1 MTAVAN
7 IAEVRSHTD
16 FLSLLQDVGTA
27 FTASN
32 ADLDWL
38 DRAIHSGKLPWGE
51 SIRLFTRFPSRRGD
65 ILEQQGIHYWYWFSG
80 PPHLLNHLSL
90 SSSFASIVSS
100 RQSHRNEA
108 RSNWFRKFLHAARSL
123 GRDDDWW
130 LVFSEIA
137 TSLLS
142 EHVSQRMQMRSIQ
155 CDFTTLPQIVEYLTQ
170 ARGPAFGSKER
181 TLQCWIMPWSANR
194 SYSSDVEENGLLP
207 QRSGVKEAD
216 RLAIELPDRVH
227 VLDVRKGGNVDQL
240 IQERLAASAGTD
252 FGVRLYRWVDET
264 NNRREHLINAGA
276 VEWLLSRGEGV
287 DANDMADDRSA
298 AVETFNPIV
307 PVSFFT
313 SKSDDS
319 NWPYLTHCT
328 RGRSY
333 SWNDATMRADWD
345 RWLLDELPDESSPW
359 LSLLHIVESQRLLAA
374 PGMTRQQVATI
385 SFSAVPLPE
394 LLDRRTYRNHLR
406 RWDWEPYGLCIHRS
420 VLEELG
426 VREVIY
432 GDESTWENLPDK
444 SRPWFQPRY
453 SRNGKIDWQEEREWR
468 MVGDLRLRRIPWH
481 SLFFF
486 VPNSSEARTLG
497 SFFPVVD
504 LAKDPTPPP
513 SC

>member
-1 MTAVAN
+1 MKAVAN

-16 FLSLLQDVGTA
+16 FLSVLQEMDTA
-27 FTASN
+27 FTAGN
-32 ADLDWL
+32 EALEWL
-38 DRAIHSGKLPWGE
+38 DHSIQCGELPWGE
-51 SIRLFTRFPSRRGD
+51 SIRLFTRFPSQRCE
-65 ILEQQGIHYWYWFSG
+65 ILEQQGLQYWYWFSG
-80 PPHLLNHLSL
+80 PPHLLHQLSL
-90 SSSFASIVSS
+90 SSSFASLVSS

-123 GRDDDWW
+123 SRDDDWW
-130 LVFSEIA
+130 LVFPEIA
-137 TSLLS
+137 TGLLS
-142 EHVSQRMQMRSIQ
+142 EHVSQRFQTRSIQ
-155 CDFTTLPQIVEYLTQ
+155 CEFATLPQIVEYLTQ
-170 ARGPAFGSKER
+170 ARGPALGSKER

-194 SYSSDVEENGLLP
+194 SCSSDVEQKEQRP

-216 RLAIELPDRVH
+216 RLAIHLPDRVH

-240 IQERLAASAGTD
+240 LQERLEASSGTD

-264 NNRREHLINAGA
+264 NARPAHLIKAGA
-276 VEWLLSRGEGV
+276 VEWLLSRGEELRTNNTEV
-287 DANDMADDRSA
+287 QLSY

-307 PVSFFT
+307 PVSFFA
-313 SKSDDS
+313 SRSEHS
-319 NWPYLTHCT
+319 SWPYLTHCT

-345 RWLLDELPDESSPW
+345 RWLLEELPDESSPW

-394 LLDRRTYRNHLR
+394 LLDRRTYRNHLQ

-426 VREVIY
+426 GREVIY
-432 GDESTWENLPDK
+432 GDESTWEDLPEE

-468 MVGDLRLRRIPWH
+468 MVGNLRLRRIPWQ

-486 VPNSSEARTLG
+486 VPSTSEARTLG
-497 SFFPVVD
+497 KFFPVVD
-504 LAKDPTPPP
+504 LAKDPTRPPFF
-513 SC
+513 